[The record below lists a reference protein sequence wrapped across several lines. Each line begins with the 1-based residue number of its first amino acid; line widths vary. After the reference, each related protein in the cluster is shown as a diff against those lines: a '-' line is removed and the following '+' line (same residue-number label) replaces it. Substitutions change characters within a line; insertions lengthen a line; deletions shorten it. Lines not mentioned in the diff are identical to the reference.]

1 MKTSIFIF
9 ILLLGLFSP
18 SLTKVRTDYKKSFN
32 NKEVTLQLNKY
43 LAKVKKTDK
52 KLLVAYKG
60 AVLIL
65 MAKYSKV
72 IKEKFFFFKE
82 GATLLNFAIFEEPAN
97 VEMRCIR
104 LSIQENAPKLLKYR
118 ANKAEDK
125 QFIKDGYD
133 TIKSTTIKT
142 YVRGFIMQS
151 KSFSDEEKKE
161 FN

>member
-1 MKTSIFIF
+1 MKTSLFIL

-32 NKEVTLQLNKY
+32 SKEVTLQLNNY
-43 LAKVKKTDK
+43 LAEVKETDK

-60 AVLIL
+60 AVLII

-72 IKEKFFFFKE
+72 IKEKKTFFKE

-118 ANKAEDK
+118 ANKTEDK
-125 QFIKDGYD
+125 QFIKEGYKN
-133 TIKSTTIKT
+133 IKSTPIKK

>member
-72 IKEKFFFFKE
+72 IKEKIFFFKE

-118 ANKAEDK
+118 ANKTEDK

>member
-43 LAKVKKTDK
+43 LAEVKKTDK

-72 IKEKFFFFKE
+72 IKEKNFFFKE

>member
-32 NKEVTLQLNKY
+32 SKEVTLQLNKY

-72 IKEKFFFFKE
+72 IKEKNFFFKE

>member
-32 NKEVTLQLNKY
+32 SKEVTLQLNKY
-43 LAKVKKTDK
+43 LAEVKKTDK

-72 IKEKFFFFKE
+72 IKEKKIFFKE

-118 ANKAEDK
+118 ANKTEDK

>member
-32 NKEVTLQLNKY
+32 SKEVTLQLNKY
-43 LAKVKKTDK
+43 LAEVKKTDK

-72 IKEKFFFFKE
+72 IKEKKTFFKE

-118 ANKAEDK
+118 ANKTEDK
-125 QFIKDGYD
+125 QLINDEYEN
-133 TIKSTTIKT
+133 IKSIAIKKH
-142 YVRGFIMQS
+142 VRGFIMQS
-151 KSFSDEEKKE
+151 TSFSDQEKKH

>member
-32 NKEVTLQLNKY
+32 SKEITLQLNKY
-43 LAKVKKTDK
+43 LAEVKKTDK

-72 IKEKFFFFKE
+72 IKEKKTFFKE

-118 ANKAEDK
+118 ANKTEDK
-125 QFIKDGYD
+125 QFIKDGSD
-133 TIKSTTIKT
+133 AIKSSPIKT

>member
-32 NKEVTLQLNKY
+32 SKEVTLQLNKY

-72 IKEKFFFFKE
+72 IKEKNFFFKE

-118 ANKAEDK
+118 ANKTEDK

>member
-32 NKEVTLQLNKY
+32 SKEVTLQLNKY
-43 LAKVKKTDK
+43 LAEVKKTDK

-72 IKEKFFFFKE
+72 IKEKNFFFKE

>member
-72 IKEKFFFFKE
+72 IKEKNFFFKE

-118 ANKAEDK
+118 ANKTEDK

-133 TIKSTTIKT
+133 TIKSATIKT

>member
-1 MKTSIFIF
+1 MKTNIFIF

-72 IKEKFFFFKE
+72 IKEKNFFFKE

>member
-32 NKEVTLQLNKY
+32 SKEVTLQLNKY
-43 LAKVKKTDK
+43 LAEVKETDK

-60 AVLIL
+60 AVLII

-72 IKEKFFFFKE
+72 IKEKKTFFKE

-118 ANKAEDK
+118 ANKTEDK

-133 TIKSTTIKT
+133 TIKSATIKT

>member
-1 MKTSIFIF
+1 MKTSTFIF

-18 SLTKVRTDYKKSFN
+18 SLTTVRTDYKKSFN
-32 NKEVTLQLNKY
+32 SKEVTLQLNKD
-43 LAKVKKTDK
+43 LTKVKKTDE

-72 IKEKFFFFKE
+72 IKEKKTFFKE

-118 ANKAEDK
+118 ANKTEDK

>member
-32 NKEVTLQLNKY
+32 SKEVTLQLNKY
-43 LAKVKKTDK
+43 LAEVKKTDK

-72 IKEKFFFFKE
+72 IKEKKFFFKE

-118 ANKAEDK
+118 ANKTEDK

-133 TIKSTTIKT
+133 TIKSATIKT

>member
-72 IKEKFFFFKE
+72 IKEKNFFFKE

-118 ANKAEDK
+118 ANKTEDK

>member
-72 IKEKFFFFKE
+72 IKEKNFFFKE

>member
-1 MKTSIFIF
+1 M
-9 ILLLGLFSP
+9 
-18 SLTKVRTDYKKSFN
+18 
-32 NKEVTLQLNKY
+32 
-43 LAKVKKTDK
+43 
-52 KLLVAYKG
+52 AYKG

-72 IKEKFFFFKE
+72 IKEKKTFFKE

-118 ANKAEDK
+118 ANKTEDK

>member
-72 IKEKFFFFKE
+72 IKEKKTFFKE

-118 ANKAEDK
+118 ANKTEDK

-133 TIKSTTIKT
+133 AIKSSPIKT

>member
-72 IKEKFFFFKE
+72 IKEKKTFFKE

-118 ANKAEDK
+118 ANKTEDK

-133 TIKSTTIKT
+133 TIKSATIKT

>member
-32 NKEVTLQLNKY
+32 SKEVTLQLNKY
-43 LAKVKKTDK
+43 LAEVKKTDK

-72 IKEKFFFFKE
+72 IKEKKFFFKE

>member
-32 NKEVTLQLNKY
+32 SKEVTLQLNKY
-43 LAKVKKTDK
+43 LAEVKKTDK

-72 IKEKFFFFKE
+72 IKEKKLFLKR
-82 GATLLNFAIFEEPAN
+82 GLL
-97 VEMRCIR
+97 
-104 LSIQENAPKLLKYR
+104 Y
-118 ANKAEDK
+118 
-125 QFIKDGYD
+125 
-133 TIKSTTIKT
+133 
-142 YVRGFIMQS
+142 
-151 KSFSDEEKKE
+151 
-161 FN
+161 

>member
-32 NKEVTLQLNKY
+32 SKEVTLQLNKY
-43 LAKVKKTDK
+43 LAEVKKTDK

-72 IKEKFFFFKE
+72 IKEKNFFFKE

-118 ANKAEDK
+118 ANKTEDK

>member
-32 NKEVTLQLNKY
+32 SKEVTLQLNKY
-43 LAKVKKTDK
+43 LAEVKKTDK

-72 IKEKFFFFKE
+72 IKEKKTFFKE

-118 ANKAEDK
+118 ANKTEDK

-133 TIKSTTIKT
+133 TIKSTTIKI